1 MTELKI
7 PNAEELTFKANGVDY
22 FIEKSLSFD
31 RYEMYQKLSIECG
44 YDVSFNG
51 MYEGLMKLFE
61 LQNQGKLADAA
72 VLTHNLI
79 TGISNIGKRTNP
91 VLAMCA
97 LFINKKDEDRD
108 TINDEIISAK
118 IADWK
123 AEHIA
128 MEFFFA
134 IATATMTGFIKAC
147 EESTQSSFLMK
158 KLRRV
163 SKSNTSKEPKTE
175 LKSDGPN

>member
-44 YDVSFNG
+44 YDVSFYG
-51 MYEGLMKLFE
+51 MFEQLNKLFE

-79 TGISNIGKRTNP
+79 TGISNIDKRSNP
-91 VLAMCA
+91 VLSMCA
-97 LFINKKDEDRD
+97 LFINKKDEDRN
-108 TINDEIISAK
+108 IISDEIVESK

-123 AEHIA
+123 AEGIA
-128 MEFFFA
+128 MEFFFS
-134 IATATMTGFIKAC
+134 IATGTMSGFTKAC
-147 EESTQSSFLMK
+147 EGSSQSSFLMK
-158 KLRRV
+158 KLRKV
-163 SKSNTSKEPKTE
+163 NKSTLKEQLIESK
-175 LKSDGPN
+175 